1 MVKDVAAA
9 IIVRDA
15 HVLMARR
22 APGQNLAGYW
32 EFPGGKVEPG
42 ETIRA
47 CIARELAE
55 ELAITCEPGEIM
67 MQHLH
72 RYDGGAINLIAI
84 HVRMTC
90 ANWRL
95 SVHDD
100 ARWIGADALMALRL
114 APADI
119 PVARAVRDELLATA
133 GRRS

>member
-9 IIVRDA
+9 IIVRDGQ
-15 HVLMARR
+15 VLMARR

-55 ELAITCEPGEIM
+55 ELSVTCEPGEIM

-84 HVRMTC
+84 YVRMTC
-90 ANWRL
+90 DDWRL

-100 ARWIGADALMALRL
+100 ARWIGADALMALHL

-133 GRRS
+133 DRRS